1 MRHIQRPSFA
11 KVFALASLE
20 GFDYASI
27 TLRMASH
34 PSEIVHAT
42 ATLSS
47 ALNLERTISIVV
59 VC

>member
-1 MRHIQRPSFA
+1 MRHIQRTSFA

-27 TLRMASH
+27 TRRMASH
-34 PSEIVHAT
+34 SSEIVHAA
-42 ATLSS
+42 ATRSR
-47 ALNLERTISIVV
+47 ALNLEQTISIVF